1 MIWIILGSIP
11 LIAGLVRLAYADGW
25 LHILGGLVATLACL
39 TSIFYGIGQ
48 LVS

>member
-1 MIWIILGSIP
+1 MIWIILGGVP
-11 LIAGLVRLAYADGW
+11 LLVGLVRLAYVDGW
-25 LHILGGLVATLACL
+25 LPFLGGLVATLACL